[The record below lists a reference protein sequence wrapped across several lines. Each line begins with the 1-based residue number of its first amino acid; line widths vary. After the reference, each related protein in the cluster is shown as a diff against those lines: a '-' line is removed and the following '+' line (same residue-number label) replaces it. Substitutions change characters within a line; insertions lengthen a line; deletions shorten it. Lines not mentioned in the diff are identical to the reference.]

1 MNFSVDLDFENIL
14 ETFGNDEK
22 KFMRMAPFQLD
33 GEVVKKAFQ
42 VSVFAPIAVKKFG
55 TNEVHSVGVIAP
67 ADLTNLLLSMD
78 KFLEDVVSPFT
89 SNVKKVGRETMFF
102 KLKTDPKGKYECNKT
117 LNKNGLKK
125 GQKIDV
131 ELQFN
136 VYFNA
141 KDMTAGISIEVL
153 SLK

>member
-1 MNFSVDLDFENIL
+1 MSFSVDLDFENIL
-14 ETFGNDEK
+14 ETFGKDQK
-22 KFMRMAPFQLD
+22 KFMGMAPLQLD
-33 GEVVKKAFQ
+33 GEVVKKVFQ
-42 VSVFAPIAVKKFG
+42 VSVFSPIAVKKFG

-67 ADLTNLLLSMD
+67 TDLIDLLQSMD
-78 KFLEDVVSPFT
+78 KFLEGVVSPFT
-89 SNVKKVGRETMFF
+89 SNVKKVGLVTMFL
-102 KLKTDPKGKYECNKT
+102 KLKTDSKGKYECNKT

-125 GQKIDV
+125 FQKIDV